1 MISHPYL
8 AIQKKLGFNAAL
20 PYTAQWSA
28 AADFLNLLIE
38 YCQENKPSTILEC
51 SSGLSTLVLA
61 RYCQINAR
69 GHVFSLENGRTFA
82 EETRENLRHFDLSSQ
97 ATVID
102 ATLIP
107 YQLKQRRFD
116 WYAMDQLPAHRIDM
130 LVIDGPPGHI
140 QRHSRF
146 PALPLLHQQ
155 LNDRCAI
162 FLDDAARDEEK
173 EIVALWLKQFPGL
186 EHTFVDTER
195 GCSILHFSRP

>member
-1 MISHPYL
+1 MIPHPYL
-8 AIQKKLGFNAAL
+8 EIQKKLGFDTAL

-38 YCQENKPSTILEC
+38 HCQKDKPSVVLEC

-61 RYCQINAR
+61 RCCQINAH
-69 GHVFSLENGRTFA
+69 GHVFSLENGATFA
-82 EETRENLRHFDLSSQ
+82 KETRENLQHFDLSSQ

-102 ATLIP
+102 AALMP
-107 YQLKQRRFD
+107 YQLEQKDFD
-116 WYAMDQLPAHRIDM
+116 WYAIDQLPASRIDL

-140 QRHSRF
+140 QHHSRF
-146 PALPLLHQQ
+146 PALPLLYQR
-155 LNDRCAI
+155 LNDRCTI

-173 EIVALWLKQFPGL
+173 EIVDLWLKQFPGL

-195 GCSILHFSRP
+195 GCSILHFGKP